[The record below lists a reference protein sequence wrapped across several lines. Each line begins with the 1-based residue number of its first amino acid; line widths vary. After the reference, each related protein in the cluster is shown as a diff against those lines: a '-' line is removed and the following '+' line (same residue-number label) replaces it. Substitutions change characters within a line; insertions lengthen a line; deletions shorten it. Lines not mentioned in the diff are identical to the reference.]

1 MDELINLLK
10 SLQADNVVASSKAHG
25 YHWNVEG
32 DDFPQFHDFFGD
44 IYSEL
49 DGATDTYAEW
59 IRMLD
64 ITKFAPF
71 KLSRFMELTTLPETE
86 VSSDP
91 VEMSKDLCETLD
103 MMTAKLVMAFDLAT
117 AAKQNGLANFFADRQ
132 TAHQKHCWMLRAVA
146 VENEME

>member
-10 SLQADNVVASSKAHG
+10 SLQADNVVVSSKAHG

-44 IYSEL
+44 IYEEL

-71 KLSRFMELTTLPETE
+71 KLSRFMELTTLPDTE

-91 VEMSKDLCETLD
+91 VVMSVDLCESLD
-103 MMTAKLVMAFDLAT
+103 IMTAKLVNAVDLAN
-117 AAKQNGLANFFADRQ
+117 AAKQYGLSNFFADRQ
-132 TAHQKHCWMLRAVA
+132 AAHQKHCWMLRAVA